1 MIQENPG
8 FCNNWLT
15 AKKNFTHVIV
25 MIEQMVKRKYS
36 FRVMSQK
43 TLGDVKELDYFVSEK
58 ERNVGWILIGFA
70 VICQSYSPP
79 HIGISKYSLTSL

>member
-1 MIQENPG
+1 
-8 FCNNWLT
+8 
-15 AKKNFTHVIV
+15 
-25 MIEQMVKRKYS
+25 
-36 FRVMSQK
+36 MSQK
-43 TLGDVKELDYFVSEK
+43 TIGDVKELDYLVSEK